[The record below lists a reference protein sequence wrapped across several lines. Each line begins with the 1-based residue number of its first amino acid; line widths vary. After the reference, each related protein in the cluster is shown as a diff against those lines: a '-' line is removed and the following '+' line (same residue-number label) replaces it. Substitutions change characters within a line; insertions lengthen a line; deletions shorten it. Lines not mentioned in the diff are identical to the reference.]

1 MPQSQQRQRTPV
13 RSVPKNDS
21 AIQCT
26 PDALFKSAAGCI
38 GFLMT
43 LLSVAS
49 LSVIAAGVFW
59 TAQQLNRVTDDTH
72 TMLLQM
78 EGIYNHAGK

>member
-1 MPQSQQRQRTPV
+1 MPQKPPSRN
-13 RSVPKNDS
+13 SSDG
-21 AIQCT
+21 AIECS
-26 PDALFKSAAGCI
+26 PESLFKGVAGCI

-59 TAQQLNRVTDDTH
+59 TAQQLDKITDETH
-72 TMLLQM
+72 TIVLQM
-78 EGIYNHAGK
+78 EGTYKAA

>member
-1 MPQSQQRQRTPV
+1 MPAAKPPSRGARTE
-13 RSVPKNDS
+13 NG
-21 AIQCT
+21 IECT
-26 PDALFKSAAGCI
+26 PDALFSGVAGCV

-59 TAQQLNRVTDDTH
+59 TAQQMDKITDDTH
-72 TMLLQM
+72 SLLLQLQ
-78 EGIYNHAGK
+78 GTYKPA

>member
-1 MPQSQQRQRTPV
+1 MPPPSKAPV
-13 RSVPKNDS
+13 RNTRNDG
-21 AIQCT
+21 AIECS
-26 PDALFKSAAGCI
+26 PDSLFKGVAGCI

-59 TAQQLNRVTDDTH
+59 TAQQMDKITDETH

-78 EGIYNHAGK
+78 HGTYSPA

>member
-1 MPQSQQRQRTPV
+1 MPQKPPSRN
-13 RSVPKNDS
+13 SNDG
-21 AIQCT
+21 AIECS
-26 PDALFKSAAGCI
+26 PDALFQGVAGCI

-59 TAQQLNRVTDDTH
+59 TAQQLDKITDETH
-72 TMLLQM
+72 TILLQM
-78 EGIYNHAGK
+78 EGTYKAS